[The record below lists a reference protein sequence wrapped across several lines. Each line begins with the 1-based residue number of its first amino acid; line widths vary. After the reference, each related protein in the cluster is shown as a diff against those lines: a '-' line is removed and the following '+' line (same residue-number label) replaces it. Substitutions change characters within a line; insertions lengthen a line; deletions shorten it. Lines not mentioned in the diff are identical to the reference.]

1 MQSSS
6 IPVIFLFFVLAV
18 SALTSCNSPAGNG
31 NANVS
36 TANST
41 TVSKV
46 VPKDNVEE
54 LAMVVKLPFEPEEV
68 AWEEKATDGS
78 LTAVIRFSS
87 ENAEKMSAEVAKN
100 GGPTPERLTVEA
112 WYPAELIAQSEM
124 SGESIVEGKSY
135 PAGPFLNPPYSKG
148 KITRIDNTDYFIL
161 QIST

>member
-1 MQSSS
+1 MQSSR
-6 IPVIFLFFVLAV
+6 LAV
-18 SALTSCNSPAGNG
+18 LFLSFLLAFTALTNCSSPASNG
-31 NANVS
+31 NANVY

-54 LAMVVKLPFEPEEV
+54 LAMMVKLPFEPEEV
-68 AWEEKATDGS
+68 AWEEKTADGS
-78 LTAVIRFSS
+78 LTAVIRFSP

-100 GGPTPERLTVEA
+100 GAPTPERLTVEA

-124 SGESIVEGKSY
+124 SGESTVEGTSY
-135 PAGPFLNPPYSKG
+135 PAGPFLNPPYTKG

-161 QIST
+161 QISS

>member
-6 IPVIFLFFVLAV
+6 LPVPFLAFLLAV
-18 SALTSCNSPAGNG
+18 NTLTSCSSPASNG

-68 AWEEKATDGS
+68 AWEEKAADGS
-78 LTAVIRFSS
+78 LTAVIRFSP

-100 GGPTPERLTVEA
+100 GAPTPERLTVET

-124 SGESIVEGKSY
+124 SGESTVEGKSY
-135 PAGPFLNPPYSKG
+135 PAGPFLNPPYTKG

-161 QIST
+161 QISS

>member
-1 MQSSS
+1 M
-6 IPVIFLFFVLAV
+6 PVLFLGFVLV
-18 SALTSCNSPAGNG
+18 VNTLTNCTSPAGNE

-36 TANST
+36 SANST

-68 AWEEKATDGS
+68 AWEEKAAEGS
-78 LTAVIRFSS
+78 LTAVIRFSH
-87 ENAEKMSAEVAKN
+87 ENAEKMSGEIAKN
-100 GGPTPERLTVEA
+100 GAPTPERLTVEA

-124 SGESIVEGKSY
+124 SGESTVEGKSY
-135 PAGPFLNPPYSKG
+135 PAVPFLNPPYTKG

-161 QIST
+161 QISS